1 MSEIRLRNFAGKI
14 TAMLL
19 AVSVATFSCLGRGS
33 VKAEADAV
41 EIWSTYATEKIMQ
54 DEYDGYE
61 SVRFEAKVSVEA
73 CKGEYESAQLILT
86 AKQNIASYNV
96 TVSDLTDGAGN
107 TFEAENILVYHEK
120 YIEVTNVYEGNGAS
134 AGMYPDALL
143 PMQKAVEFGEN
154 KIESGNNQGVY
165 ITFNVP
171 VGQESGTYTGSLKVN
186 YDGAETTVPVTLN
199 VNGITVSQTT
209 HTQSKFNVTFA
220 HWLGELNS
228 TQDMLDSYISVMA
241 EHRISPGLIMFGNDS
256 NYTDESIAAYA
267 EKAYSLLQEN
277 PKMSTFAVPTPTM
290 TDPETRLPT
299 LNGSTF
305 EKYLHAIIDV
315 ALGSYDAATQEGF
328 DLMSYAISTVSII
341 DEPDLNDTL
350 DRVPGVAKQFKSAIG
365 GAKEYLVRQS
375 AAKNISDS
383 FEKQIEASLDSF
395 PLIVSMTTAWQPE
408 EEVADIITSCPL
420 ISLYD
425 TSAQRDVYAQQEQR
439 WIYTCV
445 QPTSPYPTYHI
456 DDTLVSARA
465 LSWMMSEYDI
475 EGNFYWAADLY
486 KKYAGNGSYLPIDDY
501 YGTAERYDRANGD
514 GFLLYPGAPYGMD
527 EPIASLRLEAIRD
540 GAEEYELWY
549 AMHEQYTA
557 AGYDW
562 EDIQREVSSLIY
574 QGAKVV
580 STSER
585 MQLARKAVISLLEL
599 SQSELN
605 IGITS
610 VEENGFSVTYTV
622 QAAEG
627 SSLTVPE
634 NSGISVAGSNG
645 TWKLTLNTSDVSE
658 LAFTVSGN
666 GVSESFALTEGKISE
681 IGAEDLSAA
690 LSQGGGALVKEI
702 VDASAE
708 GISDTQGDVLKLK
721 FGAVT
726 GRNQYVLLGGTIA
739 ASFGTDTKTIVLT
752 VYNPTQEE
760 MPLRVTAKFAG
771 SSYAVSIAN
780 ETLVPGWNTLE
791 ITDLSLT
798 AAYSGKIENLG
809 LYFTDLA
816 DNYTEKIVYLGKMI
830 VYSF

>member
-1 MSEIRLRNFAGKI
+1 MTRTKFRDLVGKFL
-14 TAMLL
+14 ALLL
-19 AVSVATFSCLGRGS
+19 AISVTLFACGPFRGARADS
-33 VKAEADAV
+33 DAV

-54 DEYDGYE
+54 NEYDRYE
-61 SVRFEAKVSVEA
+61 AVRFAPNVSVNA
-73 CKGEYESAQLILT
+73 CKGEYESTQLILT
-86 AKQNIASYNV
+86 AKQDISNYNV
-96 TVSDLTDGAGN
+96 QVSDLTDGAGN

-143 PMQKAVEFGEN
+143 PMSKAAEFGEN
-154 KIESGNNQGVY
+154 KIAAGNNQGVY

-171 VGQESGTYTGSLKVN
+171 VGQAAGTYTGSMKVT
-186 YDGAETTVPVTLN
+186 YDGAETSVPVSLS
-199 VNGITVSQTT
+199 VNDITVSQTT

-241 EHRISPGLIMFGNDS
+241 EYRISPGLIMFGNDS
-256 NYTDESIAAYA
+256 NYSDESIAAYA
-267 EKAYSLLQEN
+267 EKAYSLLLEN

-290 TDPETRLPT
+290 TDSDTGLPT
-299 LNGSTF
+299 LNGDIF

-315 ALGSYDAATQEGF
+315 ALQSYDADTQSGF
-328 DLMSYAISTVSII
+328 DLMSYAICTVSII

-350 DRVPGVAKQFKSAIG
+350 DRVPGVAQQFEDAIN
-365 GAKEYLVRQS
+365 GAKEYLAEQA
-375 AAKNISDS
+375 AAKNISDA
-383 FEKQIEASLDSF
+383 FEGQIETSLDSF

-408 EEVADIITSCPL
+408 EDVADIITSCPL

-425 TSAQRDVYAQQEQR
+425 TASQREVYAQQQQR

-456 DDTLVSARA
+456 DDTLVSART

-486 KKYAGNGSYLPIDDY
+486 QKYVGNGSYLPIDDY
-501 YGTAERYDRANGD
+501 YGTAERYESANGD
-514 GFLLYPGAPYGMD
+514 GYLMYPGAPYGMD
-527 EPIASLRLEAIRD
+527 EPLPSLRLEAIRD

-549 AMHEQYTA
+549 ALHENYTE
-557 AGYDW
+557 AGYEW
-562 EDIQREVSSLIY
+562 EDIQRKVSSLIY

-585 MQLARKAVISLLEL
+585 MQLAREAVISLLEL
-599 SQSELN
+599 SESELN

-610 VEENGFSVTYTV
+610 VEESGASVTYTV
-622 QAAEG
+622 QAAAG
-627 SSLTVPE
+627 STLTVPE
-634 NSGISVAGSNG
+634 NSGIAVSGENGAGQ
-645 TWKLTLNTSDVSE
+645 LTLKNADVSE
-658 LAFTVSGN
+658 LAFTVAKD

-681 IGAEDLSAA
+681 IGAEELSAGI
-690 LSQGGGALVKEI
+690 SQGGGTLTKAVVDATSEGIAGAQGQLVKL
-702 VDASAE
+702 
-708 GISDTQGDVLKLK
+708 TL
-721 FGAVT
+721 GAVT
-726 GRNQYVLLGGTIA
+726 GSNQYVLLGETIV
-739 ASFGTDTKTIVLT
+739 SSLGTDTKTIVLT
-752 VYNPTQEE
+752 VYNPTQEDI
-760 MPLRVTAKFAG
+760 PLRVTAKFAG

-780 ETLVPGWNTLE
+780 ETLVPGWNRLE

-798 AAYSGKIENLG
+798 AAYSGDIENIG

-816 DNYTEKIVYLGKMI
+816 AAYGEKTVYLGKMT